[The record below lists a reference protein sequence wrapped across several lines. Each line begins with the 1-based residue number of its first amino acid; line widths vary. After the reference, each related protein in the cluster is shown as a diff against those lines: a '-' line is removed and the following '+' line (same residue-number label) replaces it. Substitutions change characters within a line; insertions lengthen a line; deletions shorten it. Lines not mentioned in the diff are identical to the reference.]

1 MLWPVTI
8 GGFPD
13 SHFSLQPMIIISCSP
28 LSVAVLFA
36 VYCGLVTPA
45 ARAEERT
52 NIVMFLVD
60 DLGYADIG
68 CYGSSFY
75 DTPHVDRLA
84 AEGARFTS
92 GYAENPVCS
101 PTRAALMTGKYSA
114 RTDITTFIGA
124 QQPVKWNRNTS
135 ALPAPYTEQLALG
148 ERTIAEAL
156 KEGGYTTFYAG
167 KWHLGP
173 EGFWPEDQGFDYNY
187 GGHNRGGPYGGD
199 KYFSP
204 YGNPRLKDG
213 PQGEHLT
220 DRLATETADFI
231 SAHKD
236 EPFFALLSFYSV
248 HTPLIARE
256 DLTEKYLARRAV
268 LPELAEEQLWGRDRL
283 RKVRLVQEHA
293 IYAAMVEA
301 MDLAVGK
308 VLARIDELGL
318 ASNTLVIF
326 TSDNGGLSTSE
337 GHPTSNLPLR
347 AGKGWLYEGG
357 IRVPYIV
364 RWKDSIPAS
373 TTVDVPASTIDFY
386 PTFLAAAGLEP
397 AADQLLDG
405 LNLLPFL
412 TGGAPAPERDLFWH
426 FPNYGNQGGFPGT
439 VIRRGPHK
447 LIEYH
452 EDESVALYH
461 LDNDLSEQTDLAGEH
476 PELVGDLR
484 DAIRDWRRDTEA
496 RLPTPNPNFDPGKS
510 PDHAAQ
516 FRFEP

>member
-1 MLWPVTI
+1 
-8 GGFPD
+8 
-13 SHFSLQPMIIISCSP
+13 MIVSRFLP
-28 LSVAVLFA
+28 LSAAVLFA
-36 VYCGLVTPA
+36 ACYAFLSPSALA
-45 ARAEERT
+45 AERT
-52 NIVMFLVD
+52 NIVMFFVD
-60 DLGYADIG
+60 DLGFADIG

-75 DTPHVDRLA
+75 DTPHIDRLA
-84 AEGARFTS
+84 AGGARFTS

-124 QQPVKWNRNTS
+124 AQPDKWNRNTP
-135 ALPAPYTEQLALG
+135 ALPAPYTEQLAL
-148 ERTIAEAL
+148 EEHTIAEAL
-156 KEGGYTTFYAG
+156 KEGGYATFFAG

-173 EGFWPEDQGFDYNY
+173 EGFWPEDQGFDYNF

-204 YGNPRLKDG
+204 YGNPRLEDG
-213 PQGEHLT
+213 PKGEHLP

-231 SAHKD
+231 TDHKD

-256 DLTEKYLARRAV
+256 DLVEKYQARRAA
-268 LPELAEEQLWGRDRL
+268 LPEFTDEQLWGRDRL
-283 RKVRLVQEHA
+283 RKVRLIQEHA

-308 VLARIDELGL
+308 VLDRIDELGL

-357 IRVPYIV
+357 IRVPYIM
-364 RWKDSIPAS
+364 RWTDTIPAG
-373 TTVDVPASTIDFY
+373 TTIDAPASTIDFY

-397 AADQLLDG
+397 VAEQVLDG
-405 LNLLPFL
+405 VNLLPFL
-412 TGGAPAPERDLFWH
+412 TGEAPAPERDLFWH

-447 LIEYH
+447 LIEHH
-452 EDESVALYH
+452 EDGSVALYD
-461 LDNDLSEQTDLAGEH
+461 LDNDLSEQTDLAKGN
-476 PELVGDLR
+476 PALVGELR
-484 DAIRDWRRDTEA
+484 AAIEAWRDDTGA
-496 RLPTPNPNFDPGKS
+496 RLPTPNPAYDPAQS

-516 FRFEP
+516 FPFAP